1 MVRAVALLLAVV
13 AASLLL
19 GAFWRA
25 SGFGAVARRRA
36 AARPLRAVAAWR
48 AQRAEAARAAQ
59 VNVPKAK
66 KTYCK
71 KCKKHAAHKV
81 TQYKTGKASLFAQ
94 GARPTRSWA

>member
-1 MVRAVALLLAVV
+1 
-13 AASLLL
+13 
-19 GAFWRA
+19 
-25 SGFGAVARRRA
+25 VARRRA
-36 AARPLRAVAAWR
+36 AARPQRAVAAWR

-94 GARPTRSWA
+94 GARPTRSRASPARRLSDSAGGAVPAPQRRIAAKP